1 MPDAAAYH
9 QPVGAVVPLPCLGSG
24 GAVILMATCE
34 LCGRDARLVHA
45 LVEGSE
51 LLVCRDCG
59 SFGTAVRQ
67 ARPRAEQPPAMPTA
81 LPPELE
87 EPSMG
92 LVQDF
97 AQRVK
102 AAREQR
108 GLTQEQFAQSLQEKA
123 SVLRKIEA
131 GTLEPPIPLARKLEK
146 ALSLTLVVPVQ
157 KESAPLR
164 GKGDGLTIGDVF
176 RRK

>member
-1 MPDAAAYH
+1 
-9 QPVGAVVPLPCLGSG
+9 
-24 GAVILMATCE
+24 MATCE
-34 LCGRDARLVHA
+34 LCGRDARLVRSI
-45 LVEGSE
+45 VEGSE
-51 LLVCRDCG
+51 LLVCHDCG

-67 ARPRAEQPPAMPTA
+67 VRQPRAEQPPAVPVT

-108 GLTQEQFAQSLQEKA
+108 GLTQEQFAQYLQEKA
-123 SVLRKIEA
+123 SVLRNIEA
-131 GTLEPPIPLARKLEK
+131 GTLEPPIPLVRKLEK
-146 ALSLTLVVPVQ
+146 ALSLMLVVPVR

-164 GKGDGLTIGDVF
+164 GKGGGLTIGDVF